1 MIKDINWTWTG
12 LPLDNCKI
20 FLLYLPLAGLLNPTV
35 APPWL
40 HGLRS
45 LKVLKHGGD
54 VVYLT
59 DQSTELRLL
68 NMVRVLKEVDMMLM
82 ILKLPLMKVHS
93 SLKFLSLCQ
102 QELCSDC
109 MCSVRHDSADQTG
122 ADTAHRV
129 DTLQSPVTITLTSA
143 LQSLIL

>member
-1 MIKDINWTWTG
+1 MIKDI
-12 LPLDNCKI
+12 NCKI

-68 NMVRVLKEVDMMLM
+68 NMVRVLKEVDMMM
-82 ILKLPLMKVHS
+82 MMLKLPLM
-93 SLKFLSLCQ
+93 
-102 QELCSDC
+102 
-109 MCSVRHDSADQTG
+109 
-122 ADTAHRV
+122 
-129 DTLQSPVTITLTSA
+129 
-143 LQSLIL
+143 